1 MVSTYMLTASPR
13 RERLHLW
20 RQSEVIRG
28 TQRHSEAPPVAAI
41 RGHQRQSE
49 VIRGSTC
56 GGWRAAIR
64 RNQGITAP
72 PVAAAA
78 AMPLLLQM
86 EPLPPPLLLLGMI
99 SMNHPR
105 LPN

>member
-20 RQSEVIRG
+20 RQSE
-28 TQRHSEAPPVAAI
+28 AI
-41 RGHQRQSE
+41 RGHQRQSGYY
-49 VIRGSTC
+49 GSTC

-99 SMNHPR
+99 SMNRPR